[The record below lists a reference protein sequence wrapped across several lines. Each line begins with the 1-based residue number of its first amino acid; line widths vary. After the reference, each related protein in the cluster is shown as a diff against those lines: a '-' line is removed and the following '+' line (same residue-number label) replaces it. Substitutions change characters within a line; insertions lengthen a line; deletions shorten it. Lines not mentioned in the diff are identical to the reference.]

1 MKNYARETRPWV
13 IWLTIIA
20 VILAG
25 VGVFFY
31 YNFFRQEKSELIEAI
46 PTDAAFILALNDNDG
61 FVTSTT
67 KVAPYLNELFVLDA
81 LPAFETM
88 RGKLPPG
95 EYDLTVSGHADDDGV
110 SVLFNMHADKAA
122 FKRLLRALS
131 IDPNNYTGFEGN
143 RIYTYGTNFKSVK
156 FVYVNHI
163 ISLSTDIEL
172 LKRAIV
178 QHVHPKNLLSDKQFK
193 EMYNLT
199 EKNRKQNWL
208 IVNPERYSAYLST
221 FLTENL
227 SKKLSGCL
235 KEAGWTALQLR
246 FSGNEVFLSGYARQK
261 ETDSKG
267 FQRFFSKQTKAS
279 GSDVTSLFPC
289 QADWYVHSSS
299 ADMWARM
306 LESSPLISEKE
317 TSVLKM
323 SLSPKETG
331 SFTLHA
337 DSCDY
342 TYCVILPDS
351 ISEDFLTAFYC
362 GDTHKADSVRAAHN
376 NGIYPVPHKMSSIT
390 PTLASDSMECVMV
403 WNNTLVFSPSTEAA
417 TYFLNNVK
425 KYGNL
430 AQNRYYPFVNEAVAS
445 SSLFNFVLFNDESSN
460 YLGARLSDKGQASR
474 FGKDLRIFSLSCDAM
489 EKGQHL
495 MPVNVYML
503 F

>member
-1 MKNYARETRPWV
+1 MRENRPWV
-13 IWLTIIA
+13 IWLTLIA
-20 VILAG
+20 IILAG

-31 YNFFRQEKSELIEAI
+31 YTLFRQEKSELIEAI
-46 PTDAAFILALNDNDG
+46 PTDAAFIFALNDNDG

-88 RGKLPPG
+88 RGKLPAG
-95 EYDLTVSGHADDDGV
+95 EYDLTVSGHADEDGV
-110 SVLFNMHADKAA
+110 SILFNMHADKAA

-172 LKRAIV
+172 LKRAVV

-208 IVNPERYSAYLST
+208 IVNPERYTPYLSS
-221 FLTENL
+221 FLTEDL
-227 SKKLSGCL
+227 SKKLSNCL
-235 KEAGWTALQLR
+235 KEVGWTALQLR
-246 FSGNEVFLSGYARQK
+246 FSGNEIFLSGYARQK
-261 ETDSKG
+261 DTGSGDFMALLG
-267 FQRFFSKQTKAS
+267 KQAKAS
-279 GSDVTSLFPC
+279 TPDVAPLFPC
-289 QADWYVHSSS
+289 QANWYAHSAGAKMCTRMVESSS
-299 ADMWARM
+299 
-306 LESSPLISEKE
+306 EITEKE
-317 TSVLKM
+317 ASVM
-323 SLSPKETG
+323 ITNLSPKATG
-331 SFTLHA
+331 SFSLRA
-337 DSCDY
+337 DSCNY

-351 ISEDFLTAFYC
+351 SSIEFPTTLYC
-362 GDTHKADSVRAAHN
+362 GDTHKADSVRNAN
-376 NGIYPVPHKMSSIT
+376 PNGIYPTPHKISPMVPAIAT
-390 PTLASDSMECVMV
+390 DSLGWVLV
-403 WNNTLVFSPSTEAA
+403 WNDALVFAPSVEAA
-417 TYFLNNVK
+417 TFFTNNVK

-430 AQNRYYPFVNEAVAS
+430 TQNRYYPFVNEAVAS
-445 SSLFNFVLFNDESSN
+445 TSRFNFVLVNDESTNGLSS
-460 YLGARLSDKGQASR
+460 RLSEKGNATH
-474 FGKDLRIFSLSCDAM
+474 FGKELHIFSLSCDAM

-495 MPVNVYML
+495 LPVNLYLL